1 MKGGSPAYRLFQ
13 EQWLLNQQS
22 IKYDKIPL
30 TYFEK
35 GFSDHIV
42 STTGGGKKKLRRSI
56 KKSKSKRN
64 IRKSKSR
71 SRSKRNIRK

>member
-13 EQWLLNQQS
+13 EQGLLNQQS

-42 STTGGGKKKLRRSI
+42 ATTGGGKKK
-56 KKSKSKRN
+56 KSKRN
-64 IRKSKSR
+64 IRKSRSKR
-71 SRSKRNIRK
+71 NIRKSRSKRNIRK

>member
-13 EQWLLNQQS
+13 EQGLLNQQS

-42 STTGGGKKKLRRSI
+42 ATTGGGKKRTRKSL
-56 KKSKSKRN
+56 KKTRSKRN
-64 IRKSKSR
+64 IRKS
-71 SRSKRNIRK
+71 RSKRNKRK

>member
-13 EQWLLNQQS
+13 EQGLLNQQS

-42 STTGGGKKKLRRSI
+42 ATTGGGKKRTRKSV
-56 KKSKSKRN
+56 KKTRSKRN
-64 IRKSKSR
+64 IRKS
-71 SRSKRNIRK
+71 RSKRNKRK

>member
-13 EQWLLNQQS
+13 EQGLLNQQS

-42 STTGGGKKKLRRSI
+42 ATTGGGKKKIRRSI

-64 IRKSKSR
+64 FRK
-71 SRSKRNIRK
+71 SRSKRNKRK

>member
-13 EQWLLNQQS
+13 EQGLLNQQS

-42 STTGGGKKKLRRSI
+42 ATTGGGKKRTRKSL
-56 KKSKSKRN
+56 KKTRSKRN
-64 IRKSKSR
+64 IRKS
-71 SRSKRNIRK
+71 RSKRNKTK